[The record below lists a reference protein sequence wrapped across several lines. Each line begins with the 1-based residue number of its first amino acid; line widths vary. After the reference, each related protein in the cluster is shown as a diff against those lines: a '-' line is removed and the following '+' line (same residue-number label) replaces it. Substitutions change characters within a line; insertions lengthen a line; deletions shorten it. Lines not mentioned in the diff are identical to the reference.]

1 MRGAREEP
9 DVQPTYRSGQIRLL
23 GAMCMS
29 KRVAVLMVRNLTEAV
44 LRRRIQTADSEPY
57 WLGSQQCEEGD
68 REFSCCQQ
76 RLAR

>member
-1 MRGAREEP
+1 
-9 DVQPTYRSGQIRLL
+9 
-23 GAMCMS
+23 MS